1 MCLFAVFFDFGVFL
15 IHMMAVQ
22 HTSLT
27 LMDCS
32 LRRSSL
38 LTILHTYMEH
48 ICFASSLRFS
58 DDNYKNAAT
67 FKKHSETFLQIDKH
81 EGKTT
86 NSWWKLHWLK
96 WKRFIYA
103 TISSG
108 KRASLLLLCN
118 SPRVLWGACWILRF
132 TNCSCFWNLNHCC
145 RTV

>member
-67 FKKHSETFLQIDKH
+67 FKKILKLSCKLTSMRGKLQILG
-81 EGKTT
+81 E
-86 NSWWKLHWLK
+86 NCIAL
-96 WKRFIYA
+96 
-103 TISSG
+103 SG
-108 KRASLLLLCN
+108 RDLFMLPLAQEKESAFCCYVTLPECS
-118 SPRVLWGACWILRF
+118 GAL
-132 TNCSCFWNLNHCC
+132 
-145 RTV
+145 VEY